1 MNYNLLNLILEFYFY
16 IILVLLLRKR
26 KNHIIISNLENF

>member
-16 IILVLLLRKR
+16 IIIVLFLRKI
-26 KNHIIISNLENF
+26 KIHIIISNLENF